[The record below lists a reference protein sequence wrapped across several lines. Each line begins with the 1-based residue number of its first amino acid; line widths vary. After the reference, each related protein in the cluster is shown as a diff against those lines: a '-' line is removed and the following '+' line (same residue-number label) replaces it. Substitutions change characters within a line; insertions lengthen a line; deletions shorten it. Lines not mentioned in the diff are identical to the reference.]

1 MESQGL
7 DLNSILERSLV
18 AFEAISWALL
28 ENSRVK
34 ANDVIS
40 KICVVNQEGNKTVGL
55 DLKAEIL
62 LYKPCWM
69 RYSRYRLG
77 RILGN

>member
-1 MESQGL
+1 M
-7 DLNSILERSLV
+7 RKKLV
-18 AFEAISWALL
+18 VPFEAITWALS

-40 KICVVNQEGNKTVGL
+40 KVCVVIQEGNKTVGL

-62 LYKPCWM
+62 L
-69 RYSRYRLG
+69 
-77 RILGN
+77 